1 MSVTIYDI
9 AARADVSIATVSRV
23 FNGSPRV
30 SPRTR
35 ERVVKVARALNY
47 QPNVSAQSLARQSTS
62 LVAAVIPFLTN
73 YFYMEV
79 LRGMQDALDASPFDL
94 LVYSAQKFEEVDR
107 QLERALRRGLS
118 EGLLLLSTPL
128 SRTHAAALAAS
139 EQPVGLVDSLHPDF
153 DSVAVDNEAGGYEAT
168 RHLIACGRRRI
179 AYIGLTPAP
188 PPAVDRR
195 KGYEKALREAG
206 RAVEPALVATGS
218 YHARGSSEEVGYE
231 AMQELLSRGARPD
244 AVFAVSDVQAIV
256 SDVQAIGA
264 MHALRK
270 AGLRVPDDVAL
281 VGFDDI
287 KMSQYVGL
295 TTLRQ
300 PMHEM
305 GRLGIEKL
313 LARVEQPGRPPS
325 HDVFAPSLVVRR
337 STGAA

>member
-1 MSVTIYDI
+1 MGVTIYDI
-9 AARADVSIATVSRV
+9 AAEADVSIATVSRV

-35 ERVVKVARALNY
+35 ERVMKVARTLNY
-47 QPNVSAQSLARQSTS
+47 QPNVSAQSLARQCTN

-79 LRGMQDALDASPFDL
+79 LRGMQDALDACPYDL

-128 SRTHAAALAAS
+128 SPAHAAALAAS
-139 EQPVGLVDSLHPDF
+139 EQPVGLVDALHPDF
-153 DSVAVDNEAGGYEAT
+153 DSVAVDNEAGGYAAT
-168 RHLIACGRRRI
+168 RHLIESGRRRI
-179 AYIGLTPAP
+179 AYVGLTPAP
-188 PPAVDRR
+188 LPAVDRQ
-195 KGYEKALREAG
+195 KGYEKALREVD
-206 RAVEPALVATGS
+206 RPVEAALVATGS
-218 YHARGSSEEVGYE
+218 YHARGSSEEVGFE
-231 AMQELLSRGARPD
+231 AMQELLGRGARPD
-244 AVFAVSDVQAIV
+244 AVFAA

-313 LARVEQPGRPPS
+313 LARVERPGRPPS
-325 HDVFAPSLVVRR
+325 HDVFAPKLVVRR
-337 STGAA
+337 STAST